1 MTKAQ
6 MLAALEGVESDTDV
20 KFLAV
25 GAIAANTVVGISTT
39 LELDGQN
46 VSRSVAPGGGDT
58 VLVNPVVI
66 LAQA

>member
-6 MLAALEGVESDTDV
+6 MLAALNGVDSDTEI

-25 GAIAANTVVGISTT
+25 GAIAASTVVGISATI
-39 LELDGQN
+39 EIDGSN
-46 VSRSVAPGGGDT
+46 ISRSVAPGGGDT
-58 VLVNPVVI
+58 VLTNPVVI